1 METFYIEHRVA
12 NASSESL
19 NAKIHWAKYTPHRI
33 LQSKNFMNAIYFH
46 CGGLD
51 WPQTPLQTR
60 KSHIARSEQGAI
72 ALSAP
77 DQKTAF
83 LDAR

>member
-19 NAKIHWAKYTPHRI
+19 NAKIHWTKYTPHRI

-51 WPQTPLQTR
+51 L
-60 KSHIARSEQGAI
+60 
-72 ALSAP
+72 AP
-77 DQKTAF
+77 DPTATPEQPY
-83 LDAR
+83 REI